1 VGVTTRTAPTRP
13 LRKDA
18 QRNRAALMHAAREA
32 FAREGLDAAL
42 EGIARR
48 AGLAIGTLYRH
59 FPTRMDLVGAI
70 LAEKQRA
77 WIEAAEAAVEMET
90 AWDGLVFF
98 LERVCELQAGDRA
111 FNDVA
116 SMRFPHAPRIET
128 ARKRA
133 YELSCRIVERAQAEG
148 SLRAD
153 ITAEDLAFIVW
164 AHTRVSEAT
173 HAIDPD
179 AWRRYLALT
188 LDGFRAAAA
197 HPLPVPPLR
206 PRQVLRAQLGLGR
219 RRSR

>member
-1 VGVTTRTAPTRP
+1 MTAGPALARR

-18 QRNRAALMHAAREA
+18 QRNRAALLDAARTA
-32 FAREGLDAAL
+32 FAQEGLDAAL
-42 EGIARR
+42 EGVARR

-70 LAEKQRA
+70 VAEKQRA
-77 WIEAAEAAVEMET
+77 WIEAAEAAVEMEP
-90 AWDGLVFF
+90 AWDGFAFF
-98 LERVCELQAGDRA
+98 LERVCELQADDRA

-116 SMRFPHAPRIET
+116 SMRFSNAPRIEA

-133 YELSCRIVERAQAEG
+133 HELTRRIVERAQAEG
-148 SLRAD
+148 SLRSD
-153 ITAEDLAFIVW
+153 ITVEDMAFIVW

-173 HAIDPD
+173 NAIDPR

-197 HPLPVPPLR
+197 HPLPSPPLR
-206 PRQVLRAQLGLGR
+206 PRQVLRAQLRLGHR
-219 RRSR
+219 RAR